1 MKSDL
6 ADAVVAV
13 LEPFQARYAE
23 LMRDP
28 AMLDKLL
35 DQGAD
40 KARAVAGPT
49 MALVRERVGLRPGA
63 PR

>member
-1 MKSDL
+1 
-6 ADAVVAV
+6 V

-23 LMRDP
+23 LMGDP

-35 DQGAD
+35 AEGAE

-63 PR
+63 HP